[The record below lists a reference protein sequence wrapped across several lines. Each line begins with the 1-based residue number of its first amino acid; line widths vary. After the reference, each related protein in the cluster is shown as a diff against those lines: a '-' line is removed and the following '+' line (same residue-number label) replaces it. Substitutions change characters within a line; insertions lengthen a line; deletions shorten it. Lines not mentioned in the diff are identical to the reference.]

1 MILNKLNN
9 QRVLVYP
16 FIKTHDLPK
25 DGENQNCNLTNAS
38 KVTETNNF
46 NLPKVPKMTTAIY
59 LTKVS

>member
-9 QRVLVYP
+9 QRVLVFP
-16 FIKTHDLPK
+16 FIEMHDLPK
-25 DGENQNCNLTNAS
+25 DRENQNCNLTNVN

-46 NLPKVPKMTTAIY
+46 NLPKVAKMTAAIY